1 LGSFREFGEFGVM
14 ASFQRFEDIKAWQKA
29 RELNKAI
36 YGVTSSDP
44 FSRDFGLRDQTQRAA
59 VSIMASIAEGFGRR
73 SNREFAN
80 FLVIAHGSAAET
92 QSHLYIASDLN
103 YISESDFEK
112 LYGMLD
118 EISRMVMALN
128 LHLRKT

>member
-1 LGSFREFGEFGVM
+1 M

-59 VSIMASIAEGFGRR
+59 VSIMANIAEGFGRR

-80 FLVIAHGSAAET
+80 FLVVAHGAAAET